1 MRFPLIFRARVTGQ
15 TFEEQGERFFAV
27 QQDDTKLHAA
37 AIPSE
42 IGRLAVVTCSTSGIG
57 FDLALALAQSGAD
70 VILTGARTTDG
81 HSALAKI
88 RPLAP
93 HALVR
98 FEKLDLE
105 CMASVAEFCHRL
117 ERAERPVD
125 LLINNACTLSLLN
138 RQVTRDR
145 LELHFAANYLSHFA
159 LTAGLLPQLRGSRLP
174 RVVQLTSAGRHHGEI
189 CLEDLQ
195 LEREYTPLKAYSQ
208 SKLALLIFGIELQR
222 QSDTHGWGLTV
233 SAAQPIG
240 SRAAKLANSLEVTG
254 SPGWYR
260 RALGVVS
267 RHRGATGHGALLTS
281 EEAPHAEQTERAS
294 LADLIGPPVPDAL
307 DMRVLDPVMGRLLWE
322 MSTELAKVSWPYS

>member
-1 MRFPLIFRARVTGQ
+1 MHK
-15 TFEEQGERFFAV
+15 EQGEPAV
-27 QQDDTKLHAA
+27 KVRQEDIKLHPWDAA

-42 IGRLAVVTCSTSGIG
+42 VGRLAVVTCSTSGIG
-57 FDLALALAQSGAD
+57 FDIALALARAGAD
-70 VILTGARTTDG
+70 VILAGARPTEG
-81 HSALAKI
+81 HSALEKI

-105 CMASVAEFCHRL
+105 SMASVADFSRRL
-117 ERAERPVD
+117 ERAQRPVD

-145 LELHFAANYLSHFA
+145 FELHFAANYLSHFA
-159 LTAGLLPQLRGSRLP
+159 LTAGLMPLLRGSKLP
-174 RVVQLTSAGRHHGEI
+174 RVVQLTSVGRHHGEI
-189 CLEDLQ
+189 CVDDLQ

-208 SKLALLIFGIELQR
+208 SKLAILIFAVELQR
-222 QSDTHGWGLTV
+222 QSDAHGWGLTV

-254 SPGWYR
+254 SSGWYR
-260 RALGVVS
+260 RALGVAPRS
-267 RHRGATGHGALLTS
+267 DAGEGAEDGTLLTT
-281 EEAPHAEQTERAS
+281 ETETQAEAGARIS
-294 LADLIGPPVPDAL
+294 LPDLIGPPVPDAL
-307 DMRVLDPVMGRLLWE
+307 DMRVLDPGMGRVLWE